1 MCFLERVGAPIHSLI
16 GLQSPGAVIQSPRV
30 TDVSSESAQ
39 ARHARLA
46 AEILAHDRAYYVLS
60 APTITDL
67 EYDRLYRDLQQ
78 LEATHPEL
86 ITPESPT
93 QRVGGAPSEG
103 FARVEHQRPMLSLE
117 KVDASESPSS
127 AEEPDRERRVRLQ
140 DENTLESLRTWHGQ
154 ICKTL
159 GRDSVP
165 LIMEPKVDGV
175 SLSLHYRRGKLTLG
189 VTRGDG
195 RFGDDITANLRTIRA
210 IPLQLATD
218 EPPEWIEIRG
228 EAYMTLDDFATMNA
242 GLLAAGDKA
251 APNPRNATSGSLKL
265 LDPKIVA
272 QRPIRAVFY
281 AVGVCEGIR
290 FESHSQMLRQFAA
303 WGVPVQ
309 SRWWTCGNMNEL
321 VEVYRSAVV
330 AAYDE
335 NHDLRRQLPYE
346 IDGVVIKVDRFEDAA
361 RIPDKRRSPGYAI
374 VHKPVP
380 WITPA
385 QTRLKAITVQV
396 GRTGVLTPVA
406 ELEPVFVQGSTV
418 ARATLHNEDEIRRKD
433 IRIGDTVVIRKAG
446 MVIPE
451 VAEVLTT
458 LRAPGA
464 EVFDLVRH
472 VGGQCPA
479 CGGPIAKEKVSDGDQ
494 DEVAWRCQNVAACP
508 AQLTRRVE
516 YFAQRK
522 ALDIESLGGIVA
534 EKLVERGWVR
544 EPLEL
549 FDLTVDRL
557 ATLNLGT
564 DEEPR
569 VFGAKNAGKV
579 VAALERA
586 RIAPLHRWLHALGVP
601 SVGETMAYEIARLHE
616 DLGQVAHSE
625 ILAGIVRLGRL
636 YDQLSEASPSS
647 AAPDSPERERRRE
660 EYERLKGE
668 IRDQGDRLVELGGAE
683 ANARWTQLRQ
693 RGSSAVPEYVTRIE
707 YGAAGALTAYLE
719 SETGRRTLERLDQ
732 LGIQPKTERAA
743 SGSGSA
749 SGSIA
754 GKTWVLT
761 GTLPTLGRDEASA
774 MIRQAGG
781 KVASSVSRNTDYLLA
796 GESAGSKLDK
806 ARELGV
812 AIVDEA
818 AFLKLVRG
826 D

>member
-1 MCFLERVGAPIHSLI
+1 MRFLERVGAPICSLI

-30 TDVSSESAQ
+30 TDVSSESAL

-67 EYDRLYRDLQQ
+67 EYDRLYRELQQ

-117 KVDASESPSS
+117 KVDASEFPSS
-127 AEEPDRERRVRLQ
+127 TEEPDRERRVRLQ
-140 DENTLESLRTWHGQ
+140 DEHTLEALRTWHGQ

-228 EAYMTLDDFATMNA
+228 EAYMTLDDFGTMNA
-242 GLLAAGDKA
+242 ALLAAGDKA

-281 AVGVCEGIR
+281 AVGVCEGVR

-309 SRWWTCGNMNEL
+309 SRWWNCGNMTEL
-321 VEVYRSAVV
+321 VELYRSAVV

-385 QTRLKAITVQV
+385 QTLLKAITVQV

-544 EPLEL
+544 DPLEL
-549 FDLTVDRL
+549 FDLTVERL
-557 ATLNLGT
+557 ATLNLGS

-579 VAALERA
+579 VGALERA
-586 RIAPLHRWLHALGVP
+586 RTAPLHRWLHALGVT

-647 AAPDSPERERRRE
+647 AAPDSPERERRRD

-693 RGSSAVPEYVTRIE
+693 KGSSAVPEYVTRID
-707 YGAAGALTAYLE
+707 YGAAGALTAYLK
-719 SETGRRTLERLDQ
+719 SETGRRTLERLGQ

-774 MIRQAGG
+774 MIRQSGG

-796 GESAGSKLDK
+796 GDSAGSKLDK

-812 AIVDEA
+812 TIIDEA

-826 D
+826 G